1 VTSDF
6 QFVDEGRTFFCSVEA
21 PRHEGMPPWWWFYLG
36 ERDRSTRYA
45 PFAAAPDDTKKSVQA
60 RIIKFYA
67 EVQAIAARPVQ
78 PRNQRPA
85 WHKPAVPPGAGV
97 VVAETLPVATAD

>member
-6 QFVDEGRTFFCSVEA
+6 QFEDEGRTFFCSIEA
-21 PRHEGMPPWWWFYLG
+21 PRHEGMAPWWWFYLG

-45 PFAAAPDDTKKSVQA
+45 PFAAAPGDTKKSVQA

-67 EVQAIAARPVQ
+67 EVQAIAARPVH

-85 WHKPAVPPGAGV
+85 WQKPAPKPVDPAPPLAVPV
-97 VVAETLPVATAD
+97 LAE

>member
-36 ERDRSTRYA
+36 DRDRSTRYA

-60 RIIKFYA
+60 RIIQFYA

-85 WHKPAVPPGAGV
+85 WHKPAAAPA
-97 VVAETLPVATAD
+97 VVAPVAPPVVTE

>member
-6 QFVDEGRTFFCSVEA
+6 QFDDDGRTFFCSVEA

-36 ERDRSTRYA
+36 DRDRSTRYA
-45 PFAAAPDDTKKSVQA
+45 PFAAAPGDTKKSVQA
-60 RIIKFYA
+60 RVIKFYA

-85 WHKPAVPPGAGV
+85 WHKPGLPAVPAV
-97 VVAETLPVATAD
+97 VPPAAPPVVTE